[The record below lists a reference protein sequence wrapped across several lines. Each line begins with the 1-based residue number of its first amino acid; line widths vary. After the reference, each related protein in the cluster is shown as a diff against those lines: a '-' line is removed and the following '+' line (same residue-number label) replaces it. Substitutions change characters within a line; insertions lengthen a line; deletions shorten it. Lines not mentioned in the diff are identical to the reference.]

1 MRCLPFR
8 QLAFGIKSLFVAPA
22 AHLLLYWP
30 LMHQIVWAWACSQIV
45 KSQPGT
51 LLLQDSRPGW
61 RIFGSGS
68 SSCWDHVSWQFVL
81 QNSPKWRRLPQHLAA
96 GSRNQPLGPT
106 VSIQKGKSLWC
117 VQLETLFPLRLRL
130 IFFSWNKP
138 IRFVFELGTLM
149 ERGKSCWTF
158 TWFTK
163 QFIFFFVC

>member
-1 MRCLPFR
+1 MRCLPFGL
-8 QLAFGIKSLFVAPA
+8 LAFWIKALFLAPA

-30 LMHQIVWAWACSQIV
+30 LVNQIEWAWAWYQIV
-45 KSQPGT
+45 RSQPGA
-51 LLLQDSRPGW
+51 LQLQDSRPGW
-61 RIFGSGS
+61 GVFGSGS
-68 SSCWDHVSWQFVL
+68 SSCRDHVSRGFVL
-81 QNSPKWRRLPQHLAA
+81 QNSPKWQRLPQYLAV

-106 VSIQKGKSLWC
+106 GSIQKGKSLWC

-163 QFIFFFVC
+163 QFLFFFVC